1 MSEMIWTCTEEGW
14 CKDGGKRMLNIKV
27 PGRRKMRKPE
37 RRFMQRVSVTVRW
50 RQMINCDDA

>member
-1 MSEMIWTCTEEGW
+1 MIWTCTEEGW
-14 CKDGGKRMLNIKV
+14 LNIKV

>member
-1 MSEMIWTCTEEGW
+1 MDVY
-14 CKDGGKRMLNIKV
+14 KDGGKRMLNIKV

>member
-1 MSEMIWTCTEEGW
+1 MIWTCTEEGW

-37 RRFMQRVSVTVRW
+37 WRFMQRVSVTVRW